1 MDKWLT
7 NNNVSK
13 LIALF
18 FSIILWAMVH
28 IDSGTPVTTT
38 TVVNTKAIDVQIQV
52 TGFDSDQYVLYD
64 LEPSKVK
71 LEVSGKRLNITT
83 NFSDYKVKLDLKNIE
98 PGTYTLP
105 LTEELP
111 AGVQLVSMDPAFV
124 KVTIEAKATKE
135 VPVTIVTTGAPKE
148 GLDLG
153 SPVIVDEGK
162 IQVTL
167 PESEMDQLSKVQG
180 TIDVSGLND
189 SVKGKSVKLIAYD
202 KQGNEMVNAEISP
215 GSVEVDIPL
224 NKIYKTIP
232 FEISQTGQLPEGYVL
247 SGIKLNVE
255 GVALYGSKEAL
266 YGSKEALE
274 GIKSYPISIDLSKS
288 TGSTETKYMV
298 DLTPPE
304 GFEKIEPS
312 SVEVSLHI
320 VYGGKRQID
329 GIPITLTGEAPNLTA
344 KLTDPLNGTIS
355 LTVIGAEDVISKL
368 TADDIKVMA
377 NLSELTAGTHS
388 IPVEITLPDEVK
400 LIDADQSK
408 EVVVELIEKANQAT
422 TSPEGDAE
430 PSGENGAASSN
441 GDHGN
446 ADLST
451 NGEE

>member
-28 IDSGTPVTTT
+28 IDSGAPVATT

-64 LEPSKVK
+64 LEPNKVR

-83 NFSDYKVKLDLKNIE
+83 NFSDYKVKLDLKNVE

-124 KVTIEAKATKE
+124 KVTIEAKATEE
-135 VPVTIVTTGAPKE
+135 VPVTIVTTGSPKE

-162 IQVTL
+162 VQVTL
-167 PESEMDQLSKVQG
+167 PESEIGQLSKVQG

-202 KQGNEMVNAEISP
+202 KQGNEMTNAEISP

-224 NKIYKTIP
+224 NKMYKTIP
-232 FEISQTGQLPEGYVL
+232 LEVSQTGQLPDGYVL
-247 SGIKLNVE
+247 SGIELDVE
-255 GVALYGSKEAL
+255 GVAL

-288 TGSTETKYMV
+288 TGSAETKYMV

-312 SVEVSLHI
+312 SVQVSLHI
-320 VYGGKRQID
+320 EHGGKRQID
-329 GIPITLTGEAPNLTA
+329 GIPVTLTGESPNLTT
-344 KLTDPLNGTIS
+344 KFTEPVNGTIS
-355 LTVIGAEDVISKL
+355 LTVIGDNDVISNL
-368 TADDIKVMA
+368 TADDIKVTA
-377 NLSELTAGTHS
+377 SLSDLTAGTHS
-388 IPVEITLPDEVK
+388 IPVKVTLPDNVK
-400 LIDADQSK
+400 LIDSDQSK
-408 EVVVELIEKANQAT
+408 KIVIELTEQENQAT
-422 TSPEGDAE
+422 ITLPEEELE
-430 PSGENGAASSN
+430 PSRENEPTSN
-441 GDHGN
+441 DGDHGN

-451 NGEE
+451 NGGE

>member
-28 IDSGTPVTTT
+28 IDSGTPVSTT
-38 TVVNTKAIDVQIQV
+38 TVVNTKAIDVEIQV

-64 LEPSKVK
+64 LEPSKVR

-83 NFSDYKVKLDLKNIE
+83 NFSDYKVKLDLKNVE

-111 AGVQLVSMDPAFV
+111 AGVQMVSMDPAFV

-135 VPVTIVTTGAPKE
+135 MPVTIVSTGTPKE

-153 SPVIVDEGK
+153 SPVILNEGK
-162 IQVTL
+162 VKVTL
-167 PESEMDQLSKVQG
+167 PESELDQLSKVQG

-189 SVKGKSVKLIAYD
+189 TVKGKSVKLIAYD
-202 KQGNEMVNAEISP
+202 KQGNEMSNAEISP
-215 GSVEVDIPL
+215 GTVEVDIPL

-232 FEISQTGQLPEGYVL
+232 IEITQTGQLPEGYVL
-247 SGIKLNVE
+247 SGIKLDVE
-255 GVALYGSKEAL
+255 GVAL

-274 GIKSYPISIDLSKS
+274 GIKSYPLSIDLSKS

-312 SVEVSLHI
+312 SIQVSLH
-320 VYGGKRQID
+320 VEQGGKRQID
-329 GIPITLTGEAPNLTA
+329 GIPVTLTEESPNLTT
-344 KLTDPLNGTIS
+344 KFTEPVNGTIS
-355 LTVIGAEDVISKL
+355 LTVIGTEDVISNLKV
-368 TADDIKVMA
+368 DDIKVTA
-377 NLSELTAGTHS
+377 SLSDLTPGTHI
-388 IPVEITLPDEVK
+388 IPLKVTLPDKVK
-400 LIDADQSK
+400 LIDTDQSK
-408 EVVVELIEKANQAT
+408 EIVIELTEKDNEAT
-422 TSPEGDAE
+422 TTIPEEELEPITENESTSNAGDQ
-430 PSGENGAASSN
+430 
-441 GDHGN
+441 GN
-446 ADLST
+446 AELST
-451 NGEE
+451 NGVE